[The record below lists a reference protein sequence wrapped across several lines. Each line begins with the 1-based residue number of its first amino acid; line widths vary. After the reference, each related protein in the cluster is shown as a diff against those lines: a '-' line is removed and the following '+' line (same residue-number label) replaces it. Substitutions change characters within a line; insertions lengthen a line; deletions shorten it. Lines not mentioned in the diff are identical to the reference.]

1 MSFRA
6 SAQCVIHPEDVAG
19 DMSDTFKLYTITG
32 PRICTLEC
40 AKSGLLEKSRD
51 KLLEQVL
58 GWPEFDVNNKE
69 CAIES
74 TRAAAFSLV
83 NHSENPDCALE
94 VRETYAPT
102 WDSKS
107 KFVWYELTLKSLMG
121 LASRVEVTIAYH
133 RAP

>member
-1 MSFRA
+1 MFGLFLRSVAASEEVLLRA
-6 SAQCVIHPEDVAG
+6 MAPSLDEENFDDVYDVKRHIKLG
-19 DMSDTFKLYTITG
+19 DDRRVM
-32 PRICTLEC
+32 
-40 AKSGLLEKSRD
+40 
-51 KLLEQVL
+51 VL

-83 NHSENPDCALE
+83 NHSENPNCALE
-94 VRETYAPT
+94 ARETYAPT

-107 KFVWYELTLKSLMG
+107 KFVWYELTIKSLTD
-121 LASRVEVTIAYH
+121 LASRVEVTIAYS

>member
-1 MSFRA
+1 MAPSLDEKNFD
-6 SAQCVIHPEDVAG
+6 DVY
-19 DMSDTFKLYTITG
+19 DVKRHIKLG
-32 PRICTLEC
+32 NDR
-40 AKSGLLEKSRD
+40 RVM
-51 KLLEQVL
+51 VL

-83 NHSENPDCALE
+83 NHSENPNCALE
-94 VRETYAPT
+94 ARETYAPT

-107 KFVWYELTLKSLMG
+107 KFVWYELTIKSLTD
-121 LASRVEVTIAYH
+121 LASRVEVTIAYS

>member
-1 MSFRA
+1 MKPRLEMNTDSSTRVLLRA
-6 SAQCVIHPEDVAG
+6 MAPSLDEENFDDVYDVKRHIKHG
-19 DMSDTFKLYTITG
+19 DNRG
-32 PRICTLEC
+32 VV
-40 AKSGLLEKSRD
+40 
-51 KLLEQVL
+51 VL

-83 NHSENPDCALE
+83 NHSETPNCALE

-121 LASRVEVTIAYH
+121 SASRVEITIAYH

>member
-1 MSFRA
+1 MAPSLDEKNFD
-6 SAQCVIHPEDVAG
+6 DVYDVKRHIKLG
-19 DMSDTFKLYTITG
+19 DNRGVMVV
-32 PRICTLEC
+32 E
-40 AKSGLLEKSRD
+40 
-51 KLLEQVL
+51 
-58 GWPEFDVNNKE
+58 WPEFDVNNKE

-83 NHSENPDCALE
+83 NHSENPNCALE
-94 VRETYAPT
+94 VRETYAST

-107 KFVWYELTLKSLMG
+107 KFVWYELMLKSLMV